1 MTFRMLVSNNKAGLL
16 IGKGGC
22 VISHLRQ
29 TLPGAKMSV
38 LDAGAPLYLECS
50 LCNRLECPPLLAE
63 YPVPVVP
70 CTRSTLYPRTASV
83 YRLAT

>member
-38 LDAGAPLYLECS
+38 LDAGAPLYL
-50 LCNRLECPPLLAE
+50 
-63 YPVPVVP
+63 
-70 CTRSTLYPRTASV
+70 
-83 YRLAT
+83 

>member
-1 MTFRMLVSNNKAGLL
+1 MLVSNNKAGLL

-38 LDAGAPLYLECS
+38 LDAGAPLYLWVLLMQQYS
-50 LCNRLECPPLLAE
+50 LSALLSS
-63 YPVPVVP
+63 P
-70 CTRSTLYPRTASV
+70 STLYARTASV
-83 YRLAT
+83 YCLAT